1 MLTQPIFDKLQQ
13 LRFYG
18 MLKALEEQMQM
29 PDIDKLGFE
38 ERLGLLLDREMTVRE
53 DRRLKT
59 RLRKAK
65 LRQNACMEDV
75 DFRHPRK
82 LDKTLFMGFADCRWL
97 KEHNNVLIIG
107 PTGVGKTYLACAL
120 AQKACREGY
129 SALYF
134 RLPRLL
140 HELSIAK
147 ADGRYHKLLA
157 GIGRTDLLVL
167 DDWGLDKFIKEQRH
181 DLLEILEDRH
191 GLRSTLITSQLPVKH
206 WHEIIAD
213 PTLADAI
220 LDRLVHNAYRL
231 VLSGESMR
239 KKQSNLT

>member
-18 MLKALEEQMQM
+18 MLNALEEHMQM
-29 PDIDKLGFE
+29 PDIDKLVFE

-65 LRQNACMEDV
+65 LRQNASVEDV

-82 LDKTLFMGFADCRWL
+82 LDKTLFMGLADCRWL
-97 KEHNNVLIIG
+97 KEHNNVLLIG

-147 ADGRYHKLLA
+147 ADGRYDKLLA

-167 DDWGLDKFIKEQRH
+167 DDWGLDKFVKEQRH

-206 WHEIIAD
+206 WHEVIAD

-220 LDRLVHNAYRL
+220 LDRLVHNAYKL
-231 VLSGESMR
+231 VLDGESMR
-239 KKQSNLT
+239 KKQSKLT

>member
-1 MLTQPIFDKLQQ
+1 MLAHPIFNKLEQ

-29 PDIDKLGFE
+29 SDIGTLGFE
-38 ERLGLLLDREMTVRE
+38 ERFGLLLDREITVRE

-65 LRQNACMEDV
+65 LRQNACVEDV

-82 LDKTLFMGFADCRWL
+82 LDKTLFMSLADCRWL
-97 KEHNNVLIIG
+97 KEHNNVLLIG

-147 ADGRYHKLLA
+147 GDGRYHKLLT

-167 DDWGLDKFIKEQRH
+167 DDWGLDKFVKEQRH

-206 WHEIIAD
+206 WHEIIVD

-220 LDRLVHNAYRL
+220 LDRLVHNAYKL
-231 VLSGESMR
+231 VLDGESMR
-239 KKQSNLT
+239 KRQSKLT

>member
-1 MLTQPIFDKLQQ
+1 VLTHPIFEKLGQ

-29 PDIDKLGFE
+29 PDIKQLGFE
-38 ERLGLLLDREMTVRE
+38 ERLGLLVDREMTERE
-53 DRRLKT
+53 NRRLKT

-65 LRQNACMEDV
+65 LRQNACVEDV

-82 LDKTLFMGFADCRWL
+82 LDKTLFMNLADGRWL
-97 KEHNNVLIIG
+97 KEHNNVLLIG

-120 AQKACREGY
+120 AQKACRLGY
-129 SALYF
+129 SVLYF

-147 ADGRYHKLLA
+147 ADGRYDKLLT
-157 GIGRTDLLVL
+157 GIGRIDLLVL
-167 DDWGLDKFIKEQRH
+167 DDWGLYKFVKEQRH

-191 GLRSTLITSQLPVKH
+191 GRRSTLVTSQLPVKH

-220 LDRLVHNAYRL
+220 LDRLVHNAYKL
-231 VLSGESMR
+231 VLAGESMR
-239 KKQSNLT
+239 KKQSKLT

>member
-1 MLTQPIFDKLQQ
+1 VLTHPIFEKLGQ

-29 PDIDKLGFE
+29 PDIKQLGFE
-38 ERLGLLLDREMTVRE
+38 ERLGLLVDREMTERE
-53 DRRLKT
+53 NRRLKT

-65 LRQNACMEDV
+65 LRQNACVEDV
-75 DFRHPRK
+75 NFRHPRK
-82 LDKTLFMGFADCRWL
+82 LDKTLFMNLADGRWL
-97 KEHNNVLIIG
+97 KEHNNVLLIG

-120 AQKACREGY
+120 AQKACRLGY
-129 SALYF
+129 SVLYF

-147 ADGRYHKLLA
+147 ADGRYDKLLT
-157 GIGRTDLLVL
+157 GIGRIDLLVL
-167 DDWGLDKFIKEQRH
+167 DDWGLYKFVKEQRH

-191 GLRSTLITSQLPVKH
+191 GRRSTLVTSQLPVKH

-220 LDRLVHNAYRL
+220 LDRLVHNAYKL
-231 VLSGESMR
+231 VLAGESMR
-239 KKQSNLT
+239 KKQSKLT

>member
-1 MLTQPIFDKLQQ
+1 MLTHPIFEKLEQ

-29 PDIDKLGFE
+29 PDIKQLSFE
-38 ERLGLLLDREMTVRE
+38 ERFGLLVDREMTERE
-53 DRRLKT
+53 NRRLKT

-65 LRQNACMEDV
+65 LRQNACVEDV
-75 DFRHPRK
+75 NFRHPRK
-82 LDKTLFMGFADCRWL
+82 LDKTLFMNLADGRWL
-97 KEHNNVLIIG
+97 KEHNNVLLIG

-120 AQKACREGY
+120 AQKACRLGY
-129 SALYF
+129 SVLYF

-147 ADGRYHKLLA
+147 ADGRYDKLLT
-157 GIGRTDLLVL
+157 GIGRIDLLVL
-167 DDWGLDKFIKEQRH
+167 DDWGLYKFVKEQRH

-191 GLRSTLITSQLPVKH
+191 GRRSTLVTSQLPVKH

-220 LDRLVHNAYRL
+220 LDRLVHNAYKL
-231 VLSGESMR
+231 VLAGESMR
-239 KKQSNLT
+239 KKQSKLT

>member
-18 MLKALEEQMQM
+18 MLKALEEHMQM

-38 ERLGLLLDREMTVRE
+38 ERLGLMLDREMTLRE

-65 LRQNACMEDV
+65 LRQNACVEDV

-82 LDKTLFMGFADCRWL
+82 LDKTLFMSLADCRWL
-97 KEHNNVLIIG
+97 KEHNNVLLIG

-147 ADGRYHKLLA
+147 ADGRYDKLLA

-167 DDWGLDKFIKEQRH
+167 DDWGLDKFVKEQRH

-191 GLRSTLITSQLPVKH
+191 GLRSTLVTSQLPVKH

-220 LDRLVHNAYRL
+220 LDRLVHNAYKL
-231 VLSGESMR
+231 VLDGESMR
-239 KKQSNLT
+239 KKQSKLT

>member
-1 MLTQPIFDKLQQ
+1 MLIQPIFDKLQQ

-38 ERLGLLLDREMTVRE
+38 ERLGLLLDREMTFRE

-65 LRQNACMEDV
+65 LRQNACVEDV

-82 LDKTLFMGFADCRWL
+82 LDKSLFMRLADCRWL
-97 KEHNNVLIIG
+97 KEHNNVLLIG

-120 AQKACREGY
+120 AQKACREGH

-147 ADGRYHKLLA
+147 ADGRYDKLLA

-167 DDWGLDKFIKEQRH
+167 DDWGLDKFVKEQRH

-191 GLRSTLITSQLPVKH
+191 GLRSTLITSQVPVKH
-206 WHEIIAD
+206 WHDIIAD

-220 LDRLVHNAYRL
+220 LDRLVHNAYKL
-231 VLSGESMR
+231 VLNGESMR
-239 KKQSNLT
+239 KKQSGLT

>member
-1 MLTQPIFDKLQQ
+1 MLTHPILEKLER

-29 PDIDKLGFE
+29 PDIKQLSFE
-38 ERLGLLLDREMTVRE
+38 ERFGLLVDREMTERE
-53 DRRLKT
+53 NRRLKT
-59 RLRKAK
+59 RLKKAK
-65 LRQNACMEDV
+65 LRQNACVEDV

-82 LDKTLFMGFADCRWL
+82 LDKTLFMNLADGRWL
-97 KEHNNVLIIG
+97 KEHNNVLLIG

-120 AQKACREGY
+120 AQKACRQGY
-129 SALYF
+129 GALYF

-147 ADGRYHKLLA
+147 ADGRYDKLLT
-157 GIGRTDLLVL
+157 GIGRIDLLVL
-167 DDWGLDKFIKEQRH
+167 DDWGLYKFVKEQRH

-191 GLRSTLITSQLPVKH
+191 GRRSTLVTSQLPVKH

-220 LDRLVHNAYRL
+220 LDRLVHNAYKL

-239 KKQSNLT
+239 KKQSKLT

>member
-1 MLTQPIFDKLQQ
+1 MLTQPILENLQK
-13 LRFYG
+13 LRFFG
-18 MLKALEEQMQM
+18 MLNALEEQMQM

-38 ERLGLLLDREMTVRE
+38 ERLGLLVDREMTDRE

-65 LRQNACMEDV
+65 LRQHACVEDV

-82 LDKTLFMGFADCRWL
+82 LDKRLFMSLADRRWL

-120 AQKACREGY
+120 AQKACRQGY
-129 SALYF
+129 TALYF
-134 RLPRLL
+134 RLPRLM
-140 HELSIAK
+140 HDLSIAK
-147 ADGRYHKLLA
+147 ADGRYDKVMTA
-157 GIGRTDLLVL
+157 ISRTDLLVL
-167 DDWGLDKFIKEQRH
+167 DDWGLDKFVKEQRH

-191 GLRSTLITSQLPVKH
+191 GLRSTLVTSQVPVKH
-206 WHEIIAD
+206 WHDVIAD

-220 LDRLVHNAYRL
+220 LDRLVHNAYKL

-239 KKQSNLT
+239 KKRSKLT

>member
-13 LRFYG
+13 LRFHG

-29 PDIDKLGFE
+29 PDINKLGFE
-38 ERLGLLLDREMTVRE
+38 ERLGLLLDRETSARE

-65 LRQNACMEDV
+65 LRQHACVEDV

-82 LDKTLFMGFADCRWL
+82 LDKTLFMSLADCRWL
-97 KEHNNVLIIG
+97 KEHNNVLLIG

-147 ADGRYHKLLA
+147 ADGRYDKLLA
-157 GIGRTDLLVL
+157 TIGRTDLLVL
-167 DDWGLDKFIKEQRH
+167 DDWGLDKFVKEQRH

-220 LDRLVHNAYRL
+220 LDRLVHNAYKL

-239 KKQSNLT
+239 KKQSKLT